1 MAEAGGPERQIVR
14 LGQATYSRFHWL
26 RAFIER
32 LAQNAP
38 NIEIDLSA
46 AATQRPFAELRAGTV
61 DVVTVYCN
69 RTEAPQFRWQRLA
82 RDPRV
87 AVIAP
92 SHPLAAELWIDGR
105 HIAHERHFAYP
116 LTNEP
121 GFTWEAV
128 LGAPSEPFRQI
139 TSVQSP
145 EAVIDLVR
153 AGYGISVFSR
163 WAVEPEIADGSLV
176 ARPIGPDGFDLD
188 WWAVTRA
195 SEAEDSAAAAVASTF
210 VDWSVVDDQGM
221 ATLGFESED
230 QPATVT

>member
-1 MAEAGGPERQIVR
+1 LFQAERALMAEAGGPERQIVR

-61 DVVTVYCN
+61 DVVTVYGN

-82 RDPRV
+82 RDPLV

-105 HIAHERHFAYP
+105 HIAHERYFAYP

-145 EAVIDLVR
+145 EAVIDL
-153 AGYGISVFSR
+153 
-163 WAVEPEIADGSLV
+163 
-176 ARPIGPDGFDLD
+176 D

-195 SEAEDSAAAAVASTF
+195 SEAEDSAAATVASTF
-210 VDWSVVDDQGM
+210 ADWSVVDDQGM

-230 QPATVT
+230 QPATAT